1 MQELNLTK
9 ECCKSLLVH
18 RLILK
23 LKMVVE
29 MVRNKEVQTR
39 TKRKRGKR
47 WKEKS
52 SSKKG
57 QEIQGVF
64 KKGQI

>member
-1 MQELNLTK
+1 
-9 ECCKSLLVH
+9 
-18 RLILK
+18 
-23 LKMVVE
+23 MVVE